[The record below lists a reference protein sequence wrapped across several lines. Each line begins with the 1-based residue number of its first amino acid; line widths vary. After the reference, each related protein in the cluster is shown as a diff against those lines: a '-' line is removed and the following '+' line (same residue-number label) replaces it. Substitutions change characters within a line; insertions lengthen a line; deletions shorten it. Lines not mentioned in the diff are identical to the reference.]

1 MRGYMPAAIPSFLD
15 PFNDCGKNLGGTE
28 IKLAFEIC
36 PLPYRVI
43 KKELLLMNIT
53 GSKSIGSLCPF
64 KSRPWLAR
72 GSFKRAFLRRM

>member
-43 KKELLLMNIT
+43 KKRIALDEHYWIKIYWIT
-53 GSKSIGSLCPF
+53 L
-64 KSRPWLAR
+64 
-72 GSFKRAFLRRM
+72 SF